1 MPIKEYISEEKIN
14 QRLDELAEQ
23 INSDYRGE
31 ELYVVC
37 VLRGSFIFCAD
48 LVRKIKVPVEIDF
61 VAASSYGDSTE
72 SSGAV
77 RIDLDVKKDIT
88 GRNVLL
94 VEDIVDTGLTV
105 TYLNEIFQ
113 ARQPKS
119 LKLASLL
126 YKPARLKHDVKID
139 YLAFEIEDNFVIGYG
154 LDYAQKYRELPYIG
168 IYSHD

>member
-1 MPIKEYISEEKIN
+1 MAVKEYISKEKID
-14 QRLDELAEQ
+14 QRIEELANQ
-23 INSDYRGE
+23 INNDYQGE

-48 LVRKIKVPVEIDF
+48 LVRKINVPVEIDF

-77 RIDLDVKKDIT
+77 RIDLDVKRDVT
-88 GRNVLL
+88 GKNVLL
-94 VEDIVDTGLTV
+94 VEDIVDTGLTI
-105 TYLNEIFQ
+105 TYLNEIFG
-113 ARQPKS
+113 ARNTKS

-126 YKPARLKHDVKID
+126 YKPARLKHNVKID

-154 LDYAQKYRELPYIG
+154 LDYAQKYRELPFIG
-168 IYSHD
+168 IYSDD

>member
-1 MPIKEYISEEKIN
+1 MAIETYISREKID
-14 QRLDELAEQ
+14 QRLEEIAAQ
-23 INSDYRGE
+23 INQDYAGQ

-61 VAASSYGDSTE
+61 VAASSYGDAKE

-94 VEDIVDTGLTV
+94 VEDIVDTGLTI
-105 TYLNEIFQ
+105 TYLNEIFE
-113 ARQPKS
+113 ARHPKS

-168 IYSHD
+168 IYSDD